1 MTRRALR
8 FSLTSALL
16 LVTCGASNPAFG
28 GDTPAAQ
35 SLFYEARA
43 LMQRGRYAE
52 ACPKL
57 EESQRLDSGIGTQFN
72 LANCYE
78 HVGRVATA
86 WAGFLEVAAQSKASG
101 QVERERVAR
110 RRAQILE
117 RRLPKLVIQVEAP
130 TPGLQVRRDE
140 VMVGEAGLGTAVP
153 VDPGPHTVK
162 ASLGNK
168 LPWTT
173 TVRAVEGKT
182 VTVIIP
188 RDTPLVAT
196 SPLAPMPIAP
206 MPIAPPNE
214 TTQPS
219 APVQTTAA
227 IFPPTYS
234 DEHDSVPTQR
244 IVGYGVGVAGLVG
257 LGVGGAYGL
266 KSLLDRNESR
276 SHCAGDVCDAQGVG
290 LRDDALRN
298 GNIATVATIA
308 GGVLVVGGIVLLAT
322 APSKS
327 ERAASVRAAPSVG
340 RDGGGIV
347 VVGALP

>member
-1 MTRRALR
+1 MTKRALR
-8 FSLTSALL
+8 FSLASALV
-16 LVTCGASNPAFG
+16 LVTCGASGPAVA

-35 SLFYEARA
+35 SLFYEART

-72 LANCYE
+72 LADCYE

-86 WAGFLEVAAQSKASG
+86 WAGFLDVAAQSKASG

-110 RRAQILE
+110 RRAQVLE

-140 VMVGEAGLGTAVP
+140 VMVGEAALGTAVP

-206 MPIAPPNE
+206 PNE
-214 TTQPS
+214 TAQPS
-219 APVQTTAA
+219 APAQTTAA

-234 DEHDSVPTQR
+234 DEHDSVPAQR

-276 SHCAGDVCDAQGVG
+276 SHCAGDVCDTQGVG

-298 GNIATVATIA
+298 GNIATVTTIA

-327 ERAASVRAAPSVG
+327 ERTASVRAAPSVG